1 MNSATIFELGEI
13 ESLKRATKFLK
24 PGEFALVGSGDDA
37 AVVRADGSFV
47 VTTDTMVENHDF
59 KTEWSSGFDLGWK
72 AAATNL
78 SDVAAM
84 GARPTAL
91 VVAVVA
97 TKTTTVAWLEDF
109 ARGLQVACDELAPGC
124 GVVGGDLAVGEAVVI
139 AVTAH
144 GQLDGRNPVLRSG
157 AREGDLLAVA
167 GTLGRAAAGLAL
179 LSNPDADLRNVYP
192 EITEIQLRPKPPIQL
207 GVAAGLAGATAMLDV
222 SDSLAKDA
230 GRIADASE
238 VTLAISNQKLLGYFA
253 VLEQVAQ
260 SITARGSEAS
270 EKDWVLFGGEDHS
283 LLCTFP
289 KDAEIPTGFK
299 VIGEV
304 QRRQES
310 PVTLDGLP
318 LETKGWDSVSN

>member
-289 KDAEIPTGFK
+289 KDAQIPTGFK

>member
-238 VTLAISNQKLLGYFA
+238 VTLAISNQKLLGYCA

-289 KDAEIPTGFK
+289 KDAQIPTGFK

>member
-1 MNSATIFELGEI
+1 VNSATIFELGEI

-289 KDAEIPTGFK
+289 KDAQIPTGFK

>member
-1 MNSATIFELGEI
+1 MNSTTIYELGEI

-37 AVVRADGSFV
+37 AVVRADASFV

-91 VVAVVA
+91 VVAVVV

-109 ARGLQVACDELAPGC
+109 ARGLQVACDELSPGC
-124 GVVGGDLAVGEAVVI
+124 GVVGGDLAVGESLVI

-144 GQLDGRNPVLRSG
+144 GQLSGMEPVLRSG
-157 AREGDLLAVA
+157 AKEGDLLAVA

-179 LSNPDADLRNVYP
+179 LSNSDADLRNVYP

-207 GVAAGLAGATAMLDV
+207 GVAAGLAGATSMLDV

-230 GRIADASE
+230 GRIADASD

-289 KDAEIPTGFK
+289 KDAQIPTGFK

-310 PVTLDGLP
+310 PVTLDGLA
-318 LETKGWDSVSN
+318 LETRGWDSVSN

>member
-1 MNSATIFELGEI
+1 MDSVTIFELGEN

-37 AVVRADGSFV
+37 AVISSQGSFV
-47 VTTDTMVENHDF
+47 VTTDTMIENHDF
-59 KTEWSSGFDLGWK
+59 KTMWSSAYDLGWK

-91 VVAVVA
+91 VVALVV
-97 TKTTTVAWLEDF
+97 TKSTTISWLEEF
-109 ARGLQVACDELAPGC
+109 ARGLQAACDELAPGS
-124 GVVGGDLAVGEAVVI
+124 GVVGGDLAVGEAITI

-144 GQLDGRNPVLRSG
+144 GQLEGRDPVLRSG
-157 AREGDLLAVA
+157 AKQGDVLAVA

-179 LSNPDADLRNVYP
+179 LSDKDADLHKVYP
-192 EITEIQLRPKPPIQL
+192 EITAIQLRPSPPVQL
-207 GVAAGLAGATAMLDV
+207 GIAASLAQATSMLDI

-230 GRIADASE
+230 SRIADASD
-238 VTLAISNQKLLGYFA
+238 VTLNIFNQKLSGYFA

-260 SITARGSEAS
+260 SIASRGSTAS
-270 EKDWVLFGGEDHS
+270 EKDWVLFGGEDHA
-283 LLCTFP
+283 LLATFP
-289 KDAEIPTGFK
+289 SDAKLPTGFK

-304 QRRQES
+304 TARKNS
-310 PVTLDGLP
+310 AVTLDGEV
-318 LETKGWDSVSN
+318 LEPKGWDSVAD

>member
-144 GQLDGRNPVLRSG
+144 GQLDGREPVVRSG

>member
-124 GVVGGDLAVGEAVVI
+124 GVVGGDLAVGDAVVI

-144 GQLDGRNPVLRSG
+144 GQLDGREPVVRSG